1 MGADILECVWMKYG
15 IWTIILVFGSKMSME
30 NKVMRQETQVNPI
43 TRLDYPDPDVIRV
56 GDIYYM
62 ISTTMHFMPGGEIL
76 RSYDLVHWEHAAFV
90 YDRLD
95 STLAQRLEGEV
106 NIYGKGMWAAS
117 LRFHKG
123 VFYVCFVAND
133 TGKTYLYTS
142 ESIAGPWEKHQVEG
156 FYHDCSLLFD
166 DDDVYIAYGNK
177 DIYITQLNAELTAP
191 LAGGLHRL
199 AVSDA
204 GNPRLGYEGTHF
216 YKINGKYYLFFIHSL
231 RDRWMRVEACFV
243 ADSIDGVFTGGD
255 VLVDDRGYCGQGVAQ
270 GGIVDTPD
278 GKWYAVL
285 FQDHG
290 AVGRLPILVPV
301 TWEAGYPVFG
311 KKECGAAEEAV
322 SEHGTDKCDT
332 ASCGSNT
339 AGTNRQIP
347 AQFEVPAP
355 CGKTDY
361 SYEPLVQSDDFRK
374 TRGLSEEEERERYGC
389 FGLKSVWQFNHEPI
403 LQFVRPDTERG
414 VLWIETAKICQS
426 LLQAP
431 NILTQRML
439 FPRCAGEVTVDAA
452 ALKVGDYAGICALQG
467 CYGMI
472 AVTRRD
478 DGFYIVM
485 RGRTAADDSMQAN
498 SEETVEGT
506 EWEAVRMEQSTVRL
520 RVEADF
526 AQMKDE
532 ARFYYYDENCGR
544 DKGFHCKNGSD
555 SDNRYDSKCEN
566 GGAWRQVGRTQ
577 KLYFK
582 LDHFT
587 GCRFGLFVYAT
598 KETGGQAGFTAFRYD
613 MAAE

>member
-1 MGADILECVWMKYG
+1 MSLE
-15 IWTIILVFGSKMSME
+15 
-30 NKVMRQETQVNPI
+30 NQVMRQESEVNPV

-56 GDIYYM
+56 GDTYYM

-90 YDRLD
+90 YERLD
-95 STLAQRLEGEV
+95 STPAQRLVAAPSQGAE

-166 DDDVYIAYGNK
+166 GDDVYIAYGNK

-290 AVGRLPILVPV
+290 AVGRIPVLVPV

-311 KKECGAAEEAV
+311 KGK
-322 SEHGTDKCDT
+322 
-332 ASCGSNT
+332 
-339 AGTNRQIP
+339 RIP
-347 AQFEVPAP
+347 QQFEVPFP
-355 CGKTDY
+355 CGKADY
-361 SYEPLVQSDDFRK
+361 RYQPLVQGDDFRK
-374 TRGLSEEEERERYGC
+374 VQGLSEKEEREQYGC

-403 LQFVRPDTERG
+403 LQLVRQDTGRG
-414 VLWIETAKICQS
+414 VLWIETGKVCTS

-439 FPRCAGEVTVDAA
+439 FPRCAAEVTVDAA

-478 DGFYIVM
+478 DGYYIVM
-485 RGRTAADDSMQAN
+485 QGRTAADGSMQADP
-498 SEETVEGT
+498 EETVEGT
-506 EWEAVRMEQSTVRL
+506 EWEAVRTGRSTVRL
-520 RVEADF
+520 RVGADF
-526 AQMKDE
+526 MQMKDQ
-532 ARFYYYDENCGR
+532 ARFYYDDSECHGDNGHNTGYDG
-544 DKGFHCKNGSD
+544 DSD
-555 SDNRYDSKCEN
+555 SARRRAYRQDDACN
-566 GGAWRQVGRTQ
+566 GGAWKQIGITQ

-598 KETGGQAGFTAFRYD
+598 RQTGGRAGFAGFRYD
-613 MAAE
+613 TAVE